1 MQRRTTT
8 KTETVNIRAATA
20 ADVDSMIRI
29 GRACPTAPQWSDHQF
44 RELFSA
50 EQPRRVLALISENSS
65 DASGGPDCAVCG
77 FLIASH
83 VPQKNSQ
90 QEWELESIAVDPSSG
105 RRGLGTSLL
114 RELITHVSAQGGGS
128 ILLEVRA
135 SNTAARGL
143 YEKCAFAHA
152 GVRKRYYANPIE
164 DAILYRRNV

>member
-29 GRACPTAPQWSDHQF
+29 GRACPTAPQWSESQYL
-44 RELFSA
+44 ELFNA
-50 EQPRRVLALISENSS
+50 DQPRQKLLLIIEDARDTRSETSH
-65 DASGGPDCAVCG
+65 AVCG